1 MIHQIRTQQSH
12 QQALV
17 INQVRANQQIATY
30 QSRDAISGDRILESA
45 DGGTIRAS
53 YLSTNEPSG
62 ILSIRATAFGV
73 PGYAIDK

>member
-1 MIHQIRTQQSH
+1 MINQIRIQQSY
-12 QQALV
+12 QQALA
-17 INQVRANQQIATY
+17 INQIRANQQIATY
-30 QSRDAISGDRILESA
+30 QSRDAISGDRILQSA
-45 DGGTIRAS
+45 DGGMVRAT